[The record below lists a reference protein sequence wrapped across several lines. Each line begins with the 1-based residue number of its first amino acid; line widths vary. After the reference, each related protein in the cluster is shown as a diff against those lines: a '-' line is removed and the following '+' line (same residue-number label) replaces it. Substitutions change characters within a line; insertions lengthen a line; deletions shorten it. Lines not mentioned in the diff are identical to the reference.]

1 MAPAVF
7 RYNWEHSAFLCAS
20 LQDLLRKVPR
30 NQDLLWQSL
39 QTLASG
45 SFPLKSGVYI
55 AENQQFNGQKLPAAP
70 EYGVMVLPK
79 AEITQILSLTK
90 AVFLR
95 RGLFGW
101 LGLFLPQT
109 ISVTLLIPL
118 PLRVLHRTSWRDDTE
133 EGEGATPVRS
143 FSNQLWNENIPTR
156 GSPLWNCFQNML
168 KTRSLL
174 SHSSFNSQKLLIQN

>member
-1 MAPAVF
+1 MAPAAF

-20 LQDLLRKVPR
+20 LHDLLRKVPR
-30 NQDLLWQSL
+30 NQDLLWRSL

-133 EGEGATPVRS
+133 EGEGAY
-143 FSNQLWNENIPTR
+143 QLEASQINFEMRTFPQGVVLCETAFKTCWRREV
-156 GSPLWNCFQNML
+156 CFPI
-168 KTRSLL
+168 LL
-174 SHSSFNSQKLLIQN
+174 STHRNS